1 MTPLPDP
8 NYPKGCLIF
17 KHRDHIEV
25 YFNTHKN
32 GSRQSSS
39 RQLCI
44 RSGKLSKSV
53 FGTTLSVIILSITNP
68 SNEFIKKTAFL
79 GGTNSNA
86 EPSTEPVTST
96 AHESS
101 STTEA
106 TSKGKLI

>member
-1 MTPLPDP
+1 MSNLIGYQLADKDNLCSDAGLDFVDDFDECRNQIGFFKTFYPDIGNSVTPLPDP

-53 FGTTLSVIILSITNP
+53 FGTTLSVIIFS
-68 SNEFIKKTAFL
+68 
-79 GGTNSNA
+79 
-86 EPSTEPVTST
+86 
-96 AHESS
+96 
-101 STTEA
+101 
-106 TSKGKLI
+106 